1 MKTIKTVEEFQLCID
16 EVNKTKKEMNVKIE
30 MTDFETEKV
39 RKKLK
44 MDGVDVVV
52 KSEYD
57 VIKPLE

>member
-1 MKTIKTVEEFQLCID
+1 
-16 EVNKTKKEMNVKIE
+16 MNVKIE